1 MKKMK
6 SALLMGTLIA
16 ALGASTVFAATS
28 SSTSDY
34 DQNPH
39 KMRDL
44 VQQSIQERN
53 AGNNTPG
60 KIKFSNQNKQQKQGL
75 GAGGCSEPGQHQ
87 KYMHKGPG
95 GQHMGPGGPGQPCDA
110 AGMHKG
116 PGMVREE
123 NAKILADLTGRDV
136 ESIKDEA
143 RTNHKP
149 MREIAKEAGV
159 YDQFMAKHLELAK
172 DHLDKAVADGR
183 MSQDRADK
191 ILQNIK
197 DGKQF
202 RPMGAPGMHK
212 GPGMM
217 REENAKI
224 LADLTG
230 RDVESI
236 KEEARTNHKPMREI
250 AKEAGVYDQFMAKH
264 LELAKDHLDKAVT
277 DGRMSQEQ
285 ADKIFQNIKEGK
297 HLGPKAGTHKHMMQ
311 GPRDGSCQNDD

>member
-1 MKKMK
+1 MKKKK

-34 DQNPH
+34 DPNPH

-44 VQQSIQERN
+44 VKQSIQERN

-116 PGMVREE
+116 PDMMREE

-172 DHLDKAVADGR
+172 
-183 MSQDRADK
+183 
-191 ILQNIK
+191 
-197 DGKQF
+197 
-202 RPMGAPGMHK
+202 
-212 GPGMM
+212 
-217 REENAKI
+217 E
-224 LADLTG
+224 
-230 RDVESI
+230 
-236 KEEARTNHKPMREI
+236 
-250 AKEAGVYDQFMAKH
+250 
-264 LELAKDHLDKAVT
+264 HLDKAVT